1 MLRRLTMWVLPV
13 AILAACVPTPT
24 PLREPTAYLA
34 LAPARMYAGERQ
46 AVSVSLLAGDQPAA
60 GWVEVSL
67 RRGGQPVLRE
77 KEFVSGKETI
87 EFQVPSQPGQYDLV
101 LSGPGFEDKAQVQ
114 VAEGLLLFLETDKP
128 IYKPGQRIQAR
139 VITLDS
145 ELLPKPA
152 TVTIEVL
159 DAKGIK
165 VARQEVETDEYGMG
179 HFSLPLSTEP
189 NLGTWKITAAAGEQ
203 KAQVDVRVEKY
214 VLPKYEVKVE
224 LPKEWFL
231 PDEAIQGTVAAE
243 YSFGKKVVGELVVAA
258 LRYVGQ
264 WEEFARFTADID
276 GQATFEIPP
285 VGYVAGVPGQRGMGN
300 VQLEVV
306 VREKATGYEEKTT
319 RLLTIA
325 PSELSLQLI
334 PEGTTF
340 KPGLPFSFLL
350 VTETPDNQPL
360 EAEVELSIA
369 YLDKD
374 FQPFD
379 QGRQRVRTEKGKAMV
394 TITPPSRAIALEAHA
409 QARDA
414 YAYKMVQAGY
424 SPSGHF
430 IHVEQLSTGPL
441 AVGDR
446 VEFKVHSTKE
456 AATFYYEVLSRGRV
470 VFTDYT
476 RSDKISFQLTP
487 LMAPSS
493 KLLVYQILP
502 NSEVA
507 ADWLPFD
514 VEGDYPHRLSATFG
528 SNEVSPADEL
538 EIQVQAEG
546 QARVGLAVVDR
557 SVYILAENRLNLQQV
572 FDELERLYMEPQV
585 ELHEARW
592 MPTIFTP
599 GARETFE
606 QAGVI
611 VLTNNKLPTGKEYE
625 RKDIL
630 LLRGGPVVVEEKVIK
645 APMMPMPPP
654 VPASAAPAGLAEV
667 KRVRQFF
674 PETWIWTTL
683 DTGPDGKG
691 SLPVIAP
698 DTITTWQLRAV
709 GISQEKGLGVAED
722 QLRVFQP
729 FFLKVDLPYSCIRG
743 EEFPVRVAL
752 YNYLD
757 EAQEICVEIEA
768 EGWFEL
774 RDEATKVVTVPAGDI
789 GGVSFDIRP
798 NSLGTQ
804 KVKITA
810 RSAQAADA
818 VIKEII
824 VEPEGVQREEVKNLV
839 LSAPSL
845 RQAQGSAS
853 RVLTTAVPEG
863 IVEGSARAYLAVTAS
878 YLAQT
883 IEGLEGLLIM
893 PFGCGEQNMMG
904 LAPDVFIA
912 RYLEET
918 GQMKPEVMAK
928 AELMMTT
935 GYQRQLTFRR
945 NDGSFSAFGQ
955 SDPEGSL
962 FLTAFVLKTFAQACP
977 EPGRRAKGLIYV
989 DPQVLSS
996 ARDWIIQHQN
1006 ADGSFDPVGFVHHQE
1021 MMGGLAGKNA
1031 LTAYVAIAL
1040 LEAGEKEAAEAAL
1053 RYLAEELPTINDPY
1067 TVALVAYALE
1077 LGEHPARDTAYEK
1090 LMELAIEDEEGLHWG
1105 EGAGEQG
1112 SKGAGEPFDKAQDRQ
1127 RGRGAGAQGIA
1138 VEATGYA
1145 LMALLE
1151 HGDQLNAGR
1160 AARWLVAQRN
1170 AFGGFNSTQDT
1181 VVGIQ
1186 ALTAFAA
1193 GTRADVDLVVE
1204 IQAGEKLEQLRIS
1217 PENYDVLQLVQLP
1230 VDEDVAISV
1239 EGKGQA
1245 VAQLVL
1251 RYNLPQAEKGA
1262 EVFHIEVD
1270 YDTHQVEV
1278 NDRIEIRVRVEF
1290 DPPLPIEAGMVVLDI
1305 SVPTGFVPVEE
1316 SIQQVVEAEA
1326 RIKRYDVAG
1335 RKVIFY
1341 IEDMAP
1347 GDEIGFTFEAL
1358 ASYPVRAKGVTSQVY
1373 AYYKPEW
1380 KGETLSQPV
1389 VVSE

>member
-1 MLRRLTMWVLPV
+1 M
-13 AILAACVPTPT
+13 
-24 PLREPTAYLA
+24 A

-46 AVSVSLLAGDQPAA
+46 VVSVSLWAGERPAA

-67 RRGGQPVLRE
+67 HKGGQQVVRE

-87 EFQVPSQPGQYDLV
+87 QFQVPSQPGRYDLV

-139 VITLDS
+139 IVTLDS
-145 ELLPKPA
+145 ELLPRPA
-152 TVTIEVL
+152 KVTIEVL

-189 NLGTWKITAAAGEQ
+189 NLGTWKITASVGEQ

-231 PDEAIQGTVAAE
+231 PDEAIEGTVAAE
-243 YSFGKKVVGELVVAA
+243 YSFGKKVVGELLVAA

-325 PSELSLQLI
+325 PSELVLSLI

-360 EAEVELSIA
+360 DAEVELSIA
-369 YLDKD
+369 YLNED
-374 FQPFD
+374 FQQFD
-379 QGRQRVRTEKGKAMV
+379 QTTRRVQTKKGKALV
-394 TITPPSRAIALEAHA
+394 QVTPPSGAIALEAHA

-414 YAYKMVQAGY
+414 YAHKMVQAGY

-476 RSDKISFQLTP
+476 RSDTISFQLTP

-514 VEGDYPHRLSATFG
+514 VAGDYPHRLSASF
-528 SNEVSPADEL
+528 SRDEVSPADEL

-572 FDELERLYMEPQV
+572 FEELERLYMEPQV
-585 ELHEARW
+585 ELHETRW
-592 MPTIFTP
+592 IPTIFTP

-606 QAGVI
+606 QAGLV
-611 VLTNNKLPTGKEYE
+611 VLTNRKLPTGKEYE
-625 RKDIL
+625 REEIL
-630 LLRGGPVVVEEKVIK
+630 FRERGPVVVETVVVEKVLE
-645 APMMPMPPP
+645 APMAMKP
-654 VPASAAPAGLAEV
+654 AAPSVGVPPELAEV

-674 PETWIWTTL
+674 PETWIWATL
-683 DTGPDGKG
+683 DTDPDGKG
-691 SLPVIAP
+691 SLPVVAP

-709 GISQEKGLGVAED
+709 GISQEKGLGIAED

-757 EAQEICVEIEA
+757 EAQEIYVEIEEA
-768 EGWFEL
+768 EWFEL
-774 RDEATKVVTVPAGDI
+774 RDEPTKVITVPAGDI

-798 NSLGTQ
+798 KALGTQ

-810 RSAQAADA
+810 RSTQAADA

-824 VEPEGVQREEVKNLV
+824 VEPEGVQREQVQNLV
-839 LSAPSL
+839 LSAPS
-845 RQAQGSAS
+845 S

-893 PFGCGEQNMMG
+893 PFGCGEQNMIG
-904 LAPDVFIA
+904 LAPDVFIS

-945 NDGSFSAFGQ
+945 DDGSFSAFGQ

-962 FLTAFVLKTFAQACP
+962 WLTAFVLKTFAQA
-977 EPGRRAKGLIYV
+977 KGLIYV
-989 DPQVLSS
+989 DPQVLNS
-996 ARDWIIQHQN
+996 AQHWITQHQN
-1006 ADGSFDPVGFVHHQE
+1006 ADGSFDPVGFVHHKE
-1021 MMGGLAGKNA
+1021 MMGGLAGKTA

-1040 LEAGEKEAAEAAL
+1040 LEAGEKEASEAAL
-1053 RYLAEELPTINDPY
+1053 RYLAEELSAIDDPY
-1067 TVALVAYALE
+1067 TMALVAYALE
-1077 LGEHPARDTAYEK
+1077 LGQHPSRDVAYEK
-1090 LMELAIEDEEGLHWG
+1090 LMDMAIEDEEGLHWG
-1105 EGAGEQG
+1105 PGVGERR
-1112 SKGAGEPFDKAQDRQ
+1112 S
-1127 RGRGAGAQGIA
+1127 RGAGAQGVA

-1145 LMALLE
+1145 LLALLE
-1151 HGDQLNAGR
+1151 HGDQFNAGR

-1193 GTRADVDLVVE
+1193 GSRADVDLVVE
-1204 IQAGEKLEQLRIS
+1204 VQAGEKLEQLRIS
-1217 PENYDVLQLVQLP
+1217 PENYDVLQLVPLP
-1230 VDEDVAISV
+1230 VNEEVAISV

-1251 RYNLPQAEKGA
+1251 RYNLPQAEKEA

-1278 NDRIEIRVRVEF
+1278 NDRLEIRASVEF

-1316 SIQQVVEAEA
+1316 SIQKVAEAEA
-1326 RIKRYDVAG
+1326 RIKRYDIAG

-1347 GDEIGFTFEAL
+1347 GDVIEFRFEAL

>member
-1 MLRRLTMWVLPV
+1 
-13 AILAACVPTPT
+13 
-24 PLREPTAYLA
+24 
-34 LAPARMYAGERQ
+34 MYAGERQ
-46 AVSVSLLAGDQPAA
+46 AVSLSLWAGERPAA

-67 RRGGQPVLRE
+67 QRRGKQIVRMR
-77 KEFVSGKETI
+77 EFVSGKETI
-87 EFQVPSQPGQYDLV
+87 AFQVPSRPGRYDLV
-101 LSGPGFEDKAQVQ
+101 VSGPGFEDKAQVE
-114 VAEGLLLFLETDKP
+114 VAEGLLVFLETDKP
-128 IYKPGQRIQAR
+128 IYKPGQQIQAR
-139 VITLDS
+139 IVTLDS

-165 VARQEVETDEYGMG
+165 VARQEVETDDYGMG

-189 NLGTWKITAAAGEQ
+189 NLGTWKITATVGEQ
-203 KAQVDVRVEKY
+203 EAQVDVRVEKY

-231 PDEAIQGTVAAE
+231 PHEAIQGTVAAE
-243 YSFGKKVVGELVVAA
+243 YSFGKRVVGELEVSA

-276 GQATFEIPP
+276 GEASFEIPP

-306 VREKATGYEEKTT
+306 VQEKATGYEEKTT

-334 PEGTTF
+334 PEGSSF
-340 KPGLPFSFLL
+340 KPGLPFNFLL

-360 EAEVELSIA
+360 DAQVELSIA
-369 YLDKD
+369 YLGED
-374 FQPFD
+374 FRQLD
-379 QGRQRVRTEKGKAMV
+379 RKTQRVRTEKGKALV
-394 TITPPSRAIALEAHA
+394 KITPPAGAIALEAHA
-409 QARDA
+409 RADDA
-414 YAYKMVQAGY
+414 YAWKMVQAGY

-430 IHVEQLSTGPL
+430 IHVEQVSTGPL
-441 AVGDR
+441 VVGQR
-446 VEFKVHSTKE
+446 AEFKVHSTKE

-514 VEGDYPHRLSATFG
+514 VEGDYPHRFSASF
-528 SNEVSPADEL
+528 SKDEVAPGDEL
-538 EIQVQAEG
+538 DIQVQAKG
-546 QARVGLAVVDR
+546 QSRVGLAVVDR

-606 QAGVI
+606 QAGLV
-611 VLTNNKLPTGKEYE
+611 VLTNSKLPTGKEYE
-625 RKDIL
+625 RQDIL
-630 LLRGGPVVVEEKVIK
+630 FRERGPVVVETVVVEKKVLE
-645 APMMPMPPP
+645 APMAL
-654 VPASAAPAGLAEV
+654 PAAAPSIGVPTGLAEV
-667 KRVRQFF
+667 QRVRQFF
-674 PETWIWTTL
+674 PETWIWTAF
-683 DTGPDGKG
+683 DTGPDGRG
-691 SLPVIAP
+691 SLPVVAP

-709 GISQEKGLGVAED
+709 GISKEKGLGVAED

-752 YNYLD
+752 YNYL
-757 EAQEICVEIEA
+757 EEPQEIYVEIEGA
-768 EGWFEL
+768 EWFEL
-774 RDEATKVVTVPAGDI
+774 RDEPTKVITIPAGDI

-810 RSAQAADA
+810 RSTQAADA
-818 VIKEII
+818 VIKDII

-839 LSAPSL
+839 LSAPS
-845 RQAQGSAS
+845 S
-853 RVLTTAVPEG
+853 RVLTTAVPDG

-893 PFGCGEQNMMG
+893 PFGCGEQNMIG
-904 LAPDVFIA
+904 LAPDVFIS

-945 NDGSFSAFGQ
+945 SDGSFSAFGQ
-955 SDPEGSL
+955 QDPEGSL
-962 FLTAFVLKTFAQACP
+962 FLTAFVLKTFAQAQ
-977 EPGRRAKGLIYV
+977 ELIYV

-996 ARDWIIQHQN
+996 AQDWIVQHQN
-1006 ADGSFDPVGFVHHQE
+1006 ADGSFDPVGFVHHKE

-1040 LEAGEKEAAEAAL
+1040 LEAGEKDASGAAL
-1053 RYLAEELPTINDPY
+1053 RYLADELSAINDPY
-1067 TVALVAYALE
+1067 TMALVAYALE
-1077 LGEHPARDTAYEK
+1077 LGEHPGRGMAYEK
-1090 LMELAIEDEEGLHWG
+1090 LMDMAIEDEEGLHWAQ
-1105 EGAGEQG
+1105 GAGEQR
-1112 SKGAGEPFDKAQDRQ
+1112 S
-1127 RGRGAGAQGIA
+1127 RGARAQGVA

-1145 LMALLE
+1145 LLALLE
-1151 HGDQLNAGR
+1151 HGDQLNASR

-1193 GTRADVDLVVE
+1193 GSRADVDLVVKVQTE
-1204 IQAGEKLEQLRIS
+1204 EKLEQLRIS

-1230 VDEDVAISV
+1230 VGQDVTLSV

-1251 RYNLPQAEKGA
+1251 RYNLPKAEKEA
-1262 EVFHIEVD
+1262 EIFHINVD

-1278 NDRIEIRVRVEF
+1278 NDRIEIRVGVEF
-1290 DPPLPIEAGMVVLDI
+1290 DPPIPIEAGMVVLDI

-1316 SIQQVVEAEA
+1316 SIQEAVEAEP

-1347 GDEIGFTFEAL
+1347 GDVIDFQFEAL

>member
-1 MLRRLTMWVLPV
+1 MLRRLTLLVLLIAVLP
-13 AILAACVPTPT
+13 ACARRPTPT
-24 PLREPTAYLA
+24 PLPEPTAYMA
-34 LAPARMYAGERQ
+34 LAPARMYADERQ
-46 AVSVSLLAGDQPAA
+46 TISVSLWAGERPAA
-60 GWVEVSL
+60 GWVEISL
-67 RRGGQPVLRE
+67 HQGGQQVLRE

-87 EFQVPSQPGQYDLV
+87 PFQVPSQPGQYDLV
-101 LSGPGFEDKAQVQ
+101 VSGPGFEDKAQVQ

-128 IYKPGQRIQAR
+128 IYKPGQHIQAR
-139 VITLDS
+139 IVTLDS

-165 VARQEVETDEYGMG
+165 VARQELETDEYGMG

-189 NLGTWKITAAAGEQ
+189 NLGTWKITAASGEQ

-224 LPKEWFL
+224 LPREWFL
-231 PDEAIQGTVAAE
+231 PQEAVQGTVAAE
-243 YSFGKKVVGELVVAA
+243 YSFGKKVVGELVVTA

-264 WEEFARFTADID
+264 WEEFARFSADID
-276 GQATFEIPP
+276 GQASFEIPA

-306 VREKATGYEEKTT
+306 VQEKATGYQEKTT

-360 EAEVELSIA
+360 DAKVELSLA
-369 YLDKD
+369 YLDED
-374 FQPFD
+374 FQAFD
-379 QGRQRVRTEKGKAMV
+379 QQTQRIQTEKGKALV

-414 YAYKMVQAGY
+414 YAYKMIQAGY

-430 IHVEQLSTGPL
+430 IHVEQVSSPPSVPPKVEREEGG

-456 AATFYYEVLSRGRV
+456 AAAFYYEVLARGRV

-476 RSDKISFQLTP
+476 RSDTISFQLTP

-493 KLLVYQILP
+493 RLLVYQILP

-514 VEGDYPHRLSATFG
+514 VAGDYPHQLSANF
-528 SNEVSPADEL
+528 SPPSVPPKVGGEEGAVAPGDEL

-592 MPTIFTP
+592 MPTVFTP

-606 QAGVI
+606 QAGVV
-611 VLTNNKLPTGKEYE
+611 VLTNSKLPTGKEYE
-625 RKDIL
+625 RQDVVFFMD
-630 LLRGGPVVVEEKVIK
+630 RGPVVVEKEAMVARPAE
-645 APMMPMPPP
+645 APMATPAP
-654 VPASAAPAGLAEV
+654 VPAASVPAGLAEV
-667 KRVRQFF
+667 QRVRQFF
-674 PETWIWTTL
+674 PETWIWATL
-683 DTGPDGKG
+683 DTDPDGSGKL
-691 SLPVIAP
+691 SVIAP

-709 GISQEKGLGVAED
+709 GISREKGLGLAED

-729 FFLKVDLPYSCIRG
+729 FFLSVDLPYSCIRG

-752 YNYLD
+752 YNYL
-757 EAQEICVEIEA
+757 EEPQEIYVEIEEA
-768 EGWFEL
+768 EWFDL
-774 RDEATKVVTVPAGDI
+774 RDEPTKVITIPAGDI

-804 KVKITA
+804 QVKVTA
-810 RSAQAADA
+810 RSIQAADA
-818 VIKEII
+818 VIKDLI
-824 VEPEGVQREEVKNLV
+824 VEPEGVQREEVRNLV
-839 LSAPSL
+839 LSAPS
-845 RQAQGSAS
+845 ST
-853 RVLTTAVPEG
+853 VLSTALPVG

-878 YLAQT
+878 FLAQT

-928 AELMMTT
+928 AELLMTT

-945 NDGSFSAFGQ
+945 SDGSFGAFGQ
-955 SDPEGSL
+955 SDREGSL
-962 FLTAFVLKTFAQACP
+962 FLTAFVLKTFSQAQ
-977 EPGRRAKGLIYV
+977 GLIYV
-989 DPQVLSS
+989 DPQLLGS
-996 ARDWIIQHQN
+996 AQAWILQHQN
-1006 ADGSFDPVGFVHHQE
+1006 RDGSFDAVGFVHHQE

-1040 LEAGEKEAAEAAL
+1040 LEAGEQEASGAAL
-1053 RYLAEELPTINDPY
+1053 RYLAEELPTIDDPY
-1067 TVALVAYALE
+1067 TMALAAYALE
-1077 LGEHPARDTAYEK
+1077 LGEHPARDRAYEK
-1090 LMELAIEDEEGLHWG
+1090 LMELAVEDDEGLRWAQ
-1105 EGAGEQG
+1105 GAGTQG
-1112 SKGAGEPFDKAQDRQ
+1112 S
-1127 RGRGAGAQGIA
+1127 RGAGAQGVA

-1151 HGDQLNAGR
+1151 HGDQLNASR
-1160 AARWLVAQRN
+1160 AARWLVTQRN

-1193 GTRADVDLVVE
+1193 GSRADVDLVVE
-1204 IQAGEKLEQLRIS
+1204 VQAGEKLERLRIS

-1251 RYNLPQAEKGA
+1251 RYNLPQAEKEA
-1262 EVFHIEVD
+1262 AIFHIEVD

-1278 NDRIEIRVRVEF
+1278 NDRIEIGVSVEF
-1290 DPPLPIEAGMVVLDI
+1290 DPPIPIEAGMVVLDI

-1316 SIQQVVEAEA
+1316 SIQKVVETEP
-1326 RIKRYDVAG
+1326 RIKRYDVAA

-1347 GDEIGFTFEAL
+1347 GDKLEFQFQAL

-1389 VVSE
+1389 VVR

>member
-1 MLRRLTMWVLPV
+1 MLRKLTLLVLLM
-13 AILAACVPTPT
+13 AALAACARYPIPTPVA
-24 PLREPTAYLA
+24 PSAYLA

-46 AVSVSLLAGDQPAA
+46 AVSVSLWAEKQPAA
-60 GWVEVSL
+60 GWVELSL
-67 RRGGQPVLRE
+67 HRGGQPVLRE
-77 KEFVSGKETI
+77 KEFVSGKGTI
-87 EFQVPSQPGQYDLV
+87 EFQVPSKPGQYDLV

-128 IYKPGQRIQAR
+128 IYKPGQQIQAR
-139 VITLDS
+139 IITLDS

-152 TVTIEVL
+152 AVTIEVL

-165 VARQEVETDEYGMG
+165 VAHQELETDEYGMG

-189 NLGTWKITAAAGEQ
+189 NLGTWKITATAGEQ

-214 VLPKYEVKVE
+214 VLPKYEVKVD
-224 LPKEWFL
+224 LPREWFL
-231 PDEAIQGTVAAE
+231 PDEPIQGTVAAE
-243 YSFGKKVVGELVVAA
+243 YSFGKRVVGKLVVTA

-264 WEEFARFTADID
+264 WEEFAHFTAEID

-300 VQLEVV
+300 VQLEVT
-306 VREKATGYEEKTT
+306 VREKATNYEEKTT

-325 PSELSLQLI
+325 PGELNLQLI

-360 EAEVELSIA
+360 DAQVELSIA
-369 YLDKD
+369 YLDED

-379 QGRQRVRTEKGKAMV
+379 QETQRVRTEKGKALV
-394 TITPPSRAIALEAHA
+394 TVTPPSGAIALEAHA

-476 RSDKISFQLTP
+476 HADTISFQLTP

-514 VEGDYPHRLSATFG
+514 VEGDYPHRLSASFSPLSVPPNVG
-528 SNEVSPADEL
+528 GEEKVVSPADEL

-599 GARETFE
+599 GTRETFE

-611 VLTNNKLPTGKEYE
+611 VLTNSKLPTGKEYQ
-625 RKDIL
+625 RQDTL
-630 LLRGGPVVVEEKVIK
+630 LWEGGPVMVEKEAILEDRAVE
-645 APMMPMPPP
+645 ASMPIPPA
-654 VPASAAPAGLAEV
+654 VPSVGVPAGLAEV
-667 KRVRQFF
+667 QRVRQFF
-674 PETWIWTTL
+674 PETWIWATL

-691 SLPVIAP
+691 SLPVVAP

-709 GISQEKGLGVAED
+709 GISREKGLGIAED

-752 YNYLD
+752 YNYLK
-757 EAQEICVEIEA
+757 EPQEIYVEIEEA
-768 EGWFEL
+768 DWFEL
-774 RDEATKVVTVPAGDI
+774 RDEAVKRVTVPAGDI
-789 GGVSFDIRP
+789 GSVSFDIRP

-804 KVKITA
+804 KAKIIA
-810 RSAQAADA
+810 RSTQVADA

-824 VEPEGVQREEVKNLV
+824 VEPEGVQREEVRNLV
-839 LSAPSL
+839 LSAPS
-845 RQAQGSAS
+845 S
-853 RVLTTAVPEG
+853 RVLTTAVPKG

-883 IEGLEGLLIM
+883 IEGLDGLLIM

-928 AELMMTT
+928 AELLMTT
-935 GYQRQLTFRR
+935 GYQRELTFRR
-945 NDGSFSAFGQ
+945 SDGSFSAFGQ

-962 FLTAFVLKTFAQACP
+962 FLTAFVLKTFAQAQ
-977 EPGRRAKGLIYV
+977 GLIYV

-1006 ADGSFDPVGFVHHQE
+1006 ADGSFDPVGFVHHKE
-1021 MMGGLAGKNA
+1021 MMGGVAGKNA
-1031 LTAYVAIAL
+1031 ITAYVAIAL
-1040 LEAGEKEAAEAAL
+1040 LEAGEKETAEAAL
-1053 RYLAEELPTINDPY
+1053 RYLAEKLPTINDSY

-1077 LGEHPARDTAYEK
+1077 LGQHPARDRAYEK
-1090 LMELAIEDEEGLHWG
+1090 LMGLAIENEDGLHWTVDKVG
-1105 EGAGEQG
+1105 ERHG
-1112 SKGAGEPFDKAQDRQ
+1112 SL
-1127 RGRGAGAQGIA
+1127 A

-1151 HGDQLNAGR
+1151 HGDQFNAGR
-1160 AARWLVAQRN
+1160 AARWLVTQRN

-1186 ALTAFAA
+1186 ALTVFAT

-1204 IQAGEKLEQLRIS
+1204 VQAGEKLKQLHIA

-1251 RYNLPQAEKGA
+1251 RYNLPRAEKET

-1278 NDRIEIRVRVEF
+1278 NDCLEIKVSVEF

-1316 SIQQVVEAEA
+1316 SIQKVAEAEA

-1347 GDEIGFTFEAL
+1347 GNEIRFAFEAL

-1389 VVSE
+1389 VVEE

>member
-1 MLRRLTMWVLPV
+1 MLRKLTLLALLV
-13 AILAACVPTPT
+13 ATLAACARYPIPTPVA
-24 PLREPTAYLA
+24 PSAYLA

-46 AVSVSLLAGDQPAA
+46 AVSVSLWAGERPAA

-67 RRGGQPVLRE
+67 HKGGEQVLRE
-77 KEFVSGKETI
+77 KEFVSGKETV

-128 IYKPGQRIQAR
+128 IYKPGQQIQAR

-165 VARQEVETDEYGMG
+165 VARQELETDEYGMG

-189 NLGTWKITAAAGEQ
+189 NLGTWKITATPLSPPLAGGDGGG

-224 LPKEWFL
+224 LPREWFL
-231 PDEAIQGTVAAE
+231 PHEAIHGTVAAE
-243 YSFGKKVVGELVVAA
+243 YSFGKKVMGELVVTA

-276 GQATFEIPP
+276 GQATFEIPA
-285 VGYVAGVPGQRGMGN
+285 VGYVAGVPGERGMGN

-306 VREKATGYEEKTT
+306 VQEKATGYEEKTT

-360 EAEVELSIA
+360 DAQVELSIA
-369 YLDKD
+369 YLDED

-379 QGRQRVRTEKGKAMV
+379 QETQRIQTEKGKALV
-394 TITPPSRAIALEAHA
+394 TTTPPSEAIALETHA

-430 IHVEQLSTGPL
+430 IHVEQLTSGPL

-446 VEFKVHSTKE
+446 VEFKVHSTRE

-476 RSDKISFQLTP
+476 RSDTISFRLTP

-514 VEGDYPHRLSATFG
+514 VAGDYPHHLSASFSPPSVPPNVG
-528 SNEVSPADEL
+528 GEEKVVSPADEL
-538 EIQVQAEG
+538 DIQVQAEG
-546 QARVGLAVVDR
+546 QSRVGLAVVDR

-572 FDELERLYMEPQV
+572 FDELEQLYMEPQV
-585 ELHEARW
+585 ELHEAQW

-606 QAGVI
+606 QAGVV
-611 VLTNNKLPTGKEYE
+611 VLTNSKLPTGKEYE
-625 RKDIL
+625 RQDVVFFMD
-630 LLRGGPVVVEEKVIK
+630 RGAVVVEKEVRVERAAE
-645 APMMPMPPP
+645 APMATP
-654 VPASAAPAGLAEV
+654 APAPAAYAPTGLAEV
-667 KRVRQFF
+667 QRVRQFF
-674 PETWIWTTL
+674 PETWIWATL
-683 DTGPDGKG
+683 DTDPDGKG
-691 SLPVIAP
+691 SLPVVAP
-698 DTITTWQLRAV
+698 DSITTWQLRAV
-709 GISQEKGLGVAED
+709 GISKEKGLGVAED

-729 FFLKVDLPYSCIRG
+729 FFLTVDLPYSCIRG

-752 YNYLD
+752 YNYL
-757 EAQEICVEIEA
+757 EEPQEIYVEIEGA
-768 EGWFEL
+768 DWFEL
-774 RDEATKVVTVPAGDI
+774 RDEPIQVITIPAGDI

-798 NSLGTQ
+798 NSLGAQ
-804 KVKITA
+804 QVKVTA
-810 RSAQAADA
+810 RSTQAADA
-818 VIKEII
+818 VIKDLI
-824 VEPEGVQREEVKNLV
+824 VEPEGVQREEVTNLV
-839 LSAPSL
+839 LSAPS
-845 RQAQGSAS
+845 SK
-853 RVLTTAVPEG
+853 VLTTAVPVG

-878 YLAQT
+878 FLAQT
-883 IEGLEGLLIM
+883 IEGLDGLLIM

-904 LAPDVFIA
+904 LAPDVFIS

-928 AELMMTT
+928 AELLMTT
-935 GYQRQLTFRR
+935 GYQRELTFMRS
-945 NDGSFSAFGQ
+945 DGSFSAFGQ

-962 FLTAFVLKTFAQACP
+962 FLTAFVLKTFAQAQ
-977 EPGRRAKGLIYV
+977 GLMYV

-996 ARDWIIQHQN
+996 SQEWILQHQN
-1006 ADGSFDPVGFVHHQE
+1006 RDGSFDPVGFVHHQE
-1021 MMGGLAGKNA
+1021 MMGGLGGKKA

-1040 LEAGEKEAAEAAL
+1040 LEAGEREAAGAAL
-1053 RYLAEELPTINDPY
+1053 RYLAEELPAINDSY
-1067 TVALVAYALE
+1067 TMALVAYALE
-1077 LGEHPARDTAYEK
+1077 LGQHPDRDRAYEK
-1090 LMELAIEDEEGLHWG
+1090 LMELAIEDEDGLRWAQ
-1105 EGAGEQG
+1105 GAGEQG
-1112 SKGAGEPFDKAQDRQ
+1112 GKGAE
-1127 RGRGAGAQGIA
+1127 AQGVA

-1145 LMALLE
+1145 LLALLE
-1151 HGDQLNAGR
+1151 HGDQLNASR
-1160 AARWLVAQRN
+1160 AARWLVTQRN

-1193 GTRADVDLVVE
+1193 GSRADVDLTVE
-1204 IQAGEKLEQLRIS
+1204 VQAGETVKQLRIN
-1217 PENYDVLQLVQLP
+1217 PENYDVLQLVPLP

-1251 RYNLPQAEKGA
+1251 RYNLPQAEKEA
-1262 EVFHIEVD
+1262 EIFHIEVD

-1278 NDRIEIRVRVEF
+1278 NDRIEVRVKVEF
-1290 DPPLPIEAGMVVLDI
+1290 DPPLPIEAGMTVLDI
-1305 SVPTGFVPVEE
+1305 SVPTGFVPVED
-1316 SIQQVVEAEA
+1316 SIQKVAETEA
-1326 RIKRYDVAG
+1326 RIKRYDVAA

-1347 GDEIGFTFEAL
+1347 GDEIAFRFQAL

-1380 KGETLSQPV
+1380 KGETLGQPV
-1389 VVSE
+1389 VVGE

>member
-1 MLRRLTMWVLPV
+1 MLRKSAAWVLLV
-13 AILAACVPTPT
+13 AVLAACARYPVPIPVAN
-24 PLREPTAYLA
+24 AYMA
-34 LAPARMYAGERQ
+34 LVPAQMYTGERQ
-46 AVSVSLLAGDQPAA
+46 SVSLSLWAEDRPAS

-67 RRGGQPVLRE
+67 QKDGDELVRT

-87 EFQVPSQPGQYDLV
+87 QFQVPSQPGQYDLV
-101 LSGPGFEDKAQVQ
+101 VSGPGFEDKAQVQ
-114 VAEGLLLFLETDKP
+114 VTEGLLIFLETDKP
-128 IYKPGQRIQAR
+128 IYKPGQQIEARI
-139 VITLDS
+139 ITLDS
-145 ELLPKPA
+145 ELLPKPSG
-152 TVTIEVL
+152 VTIEVL

-165 VARQEVETDEYGMG
+165 VARKEVETDEYGMG

-203 KAQVDVRVEKY
+203 KAQVDVKVEKY

-231 PDEAIQGTVAAE
+231 PHEAVQGTVAAE
-243 YSFGKKVVGELVVAA
+243 YSFGKKVVGELVITA

-264 WEEFARFTADID
+264 WEEFARFTTEID
-276 GQATFEIPP
+276 GQASFEIPA

-300 VQLEVV
+300 VQLDVV
-306 VREKATGYEEKTT
+306 VQEKATGYEEKTS
-319 RLLTIA
+319 RLLTVA
-325 PSELSLQLI
+325 QSELSLQLI
-334 PEGTTF
+334 PEGLTF
-340 KPGLPFSFLL
+340 KPGLPFNFLL

-360 EAEVELSIA
+360 DAEVEFSIG
-369 YLDKD
+369 YLDED
-374 FQPFD
+374 FQIFD
-379 QGRQRVRTEKGKAMV
+379 GDTQRVRTEKGKALV
-394 TITPPSRAIALEAHA
+394 AITPPSGAIAMEAHA

-414 YAYKMVQAGY
+414 YAWKMVRAGY

-430 IHVEQLSTGPL
+430 IHVEQVSDGPL
-441 AVGDR
+441 ALGDQA
-446 VEFKVHSTKE
+446 EFKVHSTRE

-476 RSDKISFQLTP
+476 RSDTISFQLTP

-514 VEGDYPHRLSATFG
+514 VEGGYPHSLSASF
-528 SNEVSPADEL
+528 SSDEVAPADEL

-546 QARVGLAVVDR
+546 QSRVGLAVVDR

-572 FDELERLYMEPQV
+572 FAELERLYMEPQV
-585 ELHEARW
+585 ELHEASW
-592 MPTIFTP
+592 IPKIVAP

-606 QAGVI
+606 DVGMV
-611 VLTNNKLPTGKEYE
+611 VLTNRKLPTGKEYE
-625 RKDIL
+625 RQEIFLD
-630 LLRGGPVVVEEKVIK
+630 RGGVVVEKEVMVEKVAE
-645 APMMPMPPP
+645 APMPT
-654 VPASAAPAGLAEV
+654 PALAAGAPTGLAEV
-667 KRVRQFF
+667 QRVRQFF
-674 PETWIWTTL
+674 PETWIWTSF
-683 DTGPDGKG
+683 DTEPDGSG
-691 SLPVIAP
+691 SLSVVAP

-709 GISQEKGLGVAED
+709 GISKEKGLGVAES

-729 FFLKVDLPYSCIRG
+729 FFLTVDLPYSCIRG

-752 YNYLD
+752 YNYL
-757 EAQEICVEIEA
+757 EEPQEIYVEIEGA
-768 EGWFEL
+768 EWFEL
-774 RDEATKVVTVPAGDI
+774 HDDPMKVITIPAGDI
-789 GGVSFDIRP
+789 GGCSFDIRP
-798 NSLGTQ
+798 SSLGAQ

-810 RSAQAADA
+810 RSTQAADA
-818 VIKEII
+818 VIKDLI
-824 VEPEGVQREEVKNLV
+824 VEPEGVQREQVTNLV
-839 LSAPSL
+839 LSAPS
-845 RQAQGSAS
+845 S
-853 RVLTTAVPEG
+853 RMLSTALPVG

-904 LAPDVFIA
+904 LAPDVFIS

-918 GQMKPEVMAK
+918 GQTKPEVMAK
-928 AELMMTT
+928 AELLMTT

-945 NDGSFSAFGQ
+945 SDASFSAFGQ

-962 FLTAFVLKTFAQACP
+962 FLTAFVLKTFAQA
-977 EPGRRAKGLIYV
+977 KGLMYV
-989 DPQVLSS
+989 DPQILSS
-996 ARDWIIQHQN
+996 AQEWIIQHQN
-1006 ADGSFDPVGFVHHQE
+1006 ADGSFDPVGFVCHQE
-1021 MMGGLAGKNA
+1021 MMGGLTGKTT
-1031 LTAYVAIAL
+1031 LTAYIAIAL
-1040 LEAGEKEAAEAAL
+1040 LEAGEKEASRAAL
-1053 RYLAEELPTINDPY
+1053 VYLQEELPAINDPY
-1067 TVALVAYALE
+1067 TMALVAYALE
-1077 LGEHPARDTAYEK
+1077 LGQNPGRDMAYGK
-1090 LMELAIEDEEGLHWG
+1090 LMDMASENEDGLRWSAA
-1105 EGAGEQG
+1105 GAGELHG
-1112 SKGAGEPFDKAQDRQ
+1112 SV
-1127 RGRGAGAQGIA
+1127 A

-1151 HGDQLNAGR
+1151 HGDQFSASR
-1160 AARWLVAQRN
+1160 AARWLVTQRN

-1186 ALTAFAA
+1186 ALTAFAT
-1193 GTRADVDLVVE
+1193 GSRADVDLVVE
-1204 IQAGEKLEQLRIS
+1204 VQAGETMEQLQIS
-1217 PENYDVLQLVQLP
+1217 PENYDVLQLVPLP
-1230 VDEDVAISV
+1230 VGEDVAISV
-1239 EGKGQA
+1239 EGEGQA

-1251 RYNLPQAEKGA
+1251 RYNLPEAEKGA
-1262 EVFHIEVD
+1262 EVFHINVD

-1278 NDRIEIRVRVEF
+1278 NDRIEIGVEVEF
-1290 DPPLPIEAGMVVLDI
+1290 DPPLPIEAGMIVLDI

-1316 SIQQVVEAEA
+1316 SIQKVVETEP

-1347 GDEIGFTFEAL
+1347 GDEIAFQFQAL
-1358 ASYPVRAKGVTSQVY
+1358 ASYPVKAKGVTSQVY

-1389 VVSE
+1389 VVGE

>member
-1 MLRRLTMWVLPV
+1 M
-13 AILAACVPTPT
+13 
-24 PLREPTAYLA
+24 
-34 LAPARMYAGERQ
+34 APARMYAGERQ
-46 AVSVSLLAGDQPAA
+46 AVSVSLLAGERPAA

-67 RRGGQPVLRE
+67 HKGGEQVLRE

-128 IYKPGQRIQAR
+128 IYKPGQQIQAR

-165 VARQEVETDEYGMG
+165 VARQELETDEYGMG

-189 NLGTWKITAAAGEQ
+189 NLGTWKITASAGEQ

-224 LPKEWFL
+224 LVREWFL
-231 PDEAIQGTVAAE
+231 PHEAIEGTVAAE
-243 YSFGKKVVGELVVAA
+243 YSFGKKVVGELVVTA

-264 WEEFARFTADID
+264 WEEFASFTADMD
-276 GQATFEIPP
+276 GQAAFEIPA
-285 VGYVAGVPGQRGMGN
+285 VGYVAGVPGERGMGN

-306 VREKATGYEEKTT
+306 VQEKATGYEEKTT

-360 EAEVELSIA
+360 DAEVELSIA

-374 FQPFD
+374 FQQLD
-379 QGRQRVRTEKGKAMV
+379 QETQRVQTEKGKALV
-394 TITPPSRAIALEAHA
+394 TVTPPTNAIALEANA
-409 QARDA
+409 WSGEA
-414 YAYKMVQAGY
+414 YAWKMVQAGY

-430 IHVEQLSTGPL
+430 IHVEQVSTGPL
-441 AVGDR
+441 MVGGKA
-446 VEFKVHSTKE
+446 EFKVHSTRE

-476 RSDKISFQLTP
+476 RSDTISFQLTP

-514 VEGDYPHRLSATFG
+514 VRGDYPHHLSASF
-528 SNEVSPADEL
+528 SSDEVAPADEL
-538 EIQVQAEG
+538 DIQVEAEG
-546 QARVGLAVVDR
+546 QSRVGLAVVDR

-572 FDELERLYMEPQV
+572 FEELERLYMEPQV
-585 ELHEARW
+585 ELHEAQW

-606 QAGVI
+606 QAGVV
-611 VLTNNKLPTGKEYE
+611 VLTNSKLPTGKEYE
-625 RKDIL
+625 RTGWGGGDMD
-630 LLRGGPVVVEEKVIK
+630 RGPVVVEKEVIVEMK
-645 APMMPMPPP
+645 AAEAPMATP
-654 VPASAAPAGLAEV
+654 APAAYAPTGLAEV
-667 KRVRQFF
+667 QRVRQFF
-674 PETWIWTTL
+674 PETWIWATL
-683 DTGPDGKG
+683 DTEPDGSGKL
-691 SLPVIAP
+691 SVVAP

-729 FFLKVDLPYSCIRG
+729 FFLTVDLPYSCIRG

-752 YNYLD
+752 YNYL
-757 EAQEICVEIEA
+757 EEPQEIYVEIEGA
-768 EGWFEL
+768 DWFEL
-774 RDEATKVVTVPAGDI
+774 RDEPTKVVTIPAGDI
-789 GGVSFDIRP
+789 GGVTFDIRP
-798 NSLGTQ
+798 RSLGTQ
-804 KVKITA
+804 QVKVTA
-810 RSAQAADA
+810 RSTQAADA
-818 VIKEII
+818 VIKDLI

-839 LSAPSL
+839 LSAPS
-845 RQAQGSAS
+845 S
-853 RVLTTAVPEG
+853 RVLTTAVPQG
-863 IVEGSARAYLAVTAS
+863 VVEGSARAYLAVTAS

-883 IEGLEGLLIM
+883 IEGLDGLLIM

-912 RYLEET
+912 KYLEET

-945 NDGSFSAFGQ
+945 SDGSFSAFGQ
-955 SDPEGSL
+955 EDPEGSL
-962 FLTAFVLKTFAQACP
+962 FLTAFVLKTFAQASP

-989 DPQVLSS
+989 DPQVLGS
-996 ARDWIIQHQN
+996 AQAWILQHQN
-1006 ADGSFDPVGFVHHQE
+1006 RDGSFDPVGFVHHQE
-1021 MMGGLAGKNA
+1021 MMGGLTGKKA

-1040 LEAGEKEAAEAAL
+1040 LEAGEKEASGAAL
-1053 RYLAEELPTINDPY
+1053 RYLAEELPTIDDSY
-1067 TVALVAYALE
+1067 TMALMAYALE
-1077 LGEHPARDTAYEK
+1077 LGENPVRDRAYEK
-1090 LMELAIEDEEGLHWG
+1090 LLDLAVEDEDGLRWAVA
-1105 EGAGEQG
+1105 EF
-1112 SKGAGEPFDKAQDRQ
+1112 GEPH
-1127 RGRGAGAQGIA
+1127 GSLA

-1151 HGDQLNAGR
+1151 HSDQLNASR
-1160 AARWLVAQRN
+1160 AARWLVTQRN
-1170 AFGGFNSTQDT
+1170 ALGGFNSTQDT

-1193 GTRADVDLVVE
+1193 GSRADVDLVVE
-1204 IQAGEKLEQLRIS
+1204 VQAGETLEQLRIS
-1217 PENYDVLQLVQLP
+1217 PENYDVLQLVPLP
-1230 VDEDVAISV
+1230 MDEDVAISV

-1251 RYNLPQAEKGA
+1251 RYNLPQAEKEA
-1262 EVFHIEVD
+1262 EIFHIEVD

-1278 NDRIEIRVRVEF
+1278 NDRIEIGVKVEF
-1290 DPPLPIEAGMVVLDI
+1290 DPPLPIEAGMTVLDI

-1316 SIQQVVEAEA
+1316 SIQKVVEAEP
-1326 RIKRYDVAG
+1326 RIKRYDVAA

-1347 GDEIGFTFEAL
+1347 GDEITFEFEAL

-1373 AYYKPEW
+1373 SYYKPEW
-1380 KGETLSQPV
+1380 KSETLSQPV
-1389 VVSE
+1389 VVKE